1 MGKNT
6 VSSLSQMEYHPLTPD
21 RWADLESLF
30 GKHGAYGGCWCMWW
44 RLKRSEFEK
53 NQGALNKLE
62 MKNIVESGR
71 IPGIIVYNA
80 QKPVGWCSVAPRDEF
95 GSLNRS
101 RVLKK
106 LDDKPVWSI
115 VCFFILKKSQRNGI
129 AQNLIR
135 AAIDFVKSQ
144 GGQIIEAYPTVPRSD
159 RVPPWSSFMGFPSM
173 FEKAGFSLEAKP
185 SASKIV
191 MRYYISPNDR

>member
-1 MGKNT
+1 M
-6 VSSLSQMEYHPLTPD
+6 SLLSKLEYHPLTPD
-21 RWADLESLF
+21 RWNDFENLF

-44 RLKRSEFEK
+44 RLKRSEFEI
-53 NQGALNKLE
+53 NQGESNRLN

-71 IPGIIVYNA
+71 IPGIIAYYA
-80 QKPVGWCSVAPRDEF
+80 QKPVGWCSVAPRNEF

-106 LDDKPVWSI
+106 LDDRSVWSI
-115 VCFFILKKSQRNGI
+115 VCFFISKKYQLEGI
-129 AQNLIR
+129 AQNLIL
-135 AAIDFVKSQ
+135 AAIDFVKSK
-144 GGQIIEAYPTVPRSD
+144 GGQIIEAYPTVPRTE
-159 RVPPWSSFMGFPSM
+159 RVPPWSSFMGFPVM

-191 MRYYISPNDR
+191 MRYYISPNNR